1 MKRSNVPDPETW
13 LNEHGDYLFGFAMS
27 KLRDKALAEDMVQE
41 TLVSAISA
49 MDRYQATAAVRTWLT
64 TILRHKIVDF
74 WRSQGRETVA
84 TDLMGAMDE
93 DASMDDFFD
102 HAGRWADMPNQYPD
116 PDAALESKQ
125 FWQIF
130 EHCAS
135 RLKPQQAEIF
145 LAREVHGM
153 GNEEIS
159 QSHAISMSNV
169 FVLMHRARI
178 AMGKCLEIHW
188 IRQG

>member
-1 MKRSNVPDPETW
+1 MKLSDIPDPETW
-13 LNEHGDYLFGFAMS
+13 VNEHGDYLFGFAMS
-27 KLRDKALAEDMVQE
+27 KLKDKMLAEDMVQE

-49 MDRYQATAAVRTWLT
+49 ADRYQATASIRTWLT
-64 TILRHKIVDF
+64 TILRNKIVDF
-74 WRSQGRETVA
+74 WRSRGRETTA
-84 TDLMGAMDE
+84 TDLMSVMDDE
-93 DASMDDFFD
+93 TSVDDFFD
-102 HAGRWADMPNQYPD
+102 HTGRWADMPNKYPD

-130 EHCAS
+130 GHCIS

-145 LAREVHGM
+145 LAREVYGM
-153 GNEEIS
+153 DNEEIS

-188 IRQG
+188 IKQE